1 MNITQAQQVIDQAY
15 QLGVINGTQAI
26 WRSEMIRRKK
36 RYSGSV
42 MHWSEAQ
49 RMRVILLDDL
59 PKLEVAQ

>member
-1 MNITQAQQVIDQAY
+1 VIDQAY
-15 QLGVINGTQAI
+15 QMGVINGTQAI

-59 PKLEVAQ
+59 PKLEVN